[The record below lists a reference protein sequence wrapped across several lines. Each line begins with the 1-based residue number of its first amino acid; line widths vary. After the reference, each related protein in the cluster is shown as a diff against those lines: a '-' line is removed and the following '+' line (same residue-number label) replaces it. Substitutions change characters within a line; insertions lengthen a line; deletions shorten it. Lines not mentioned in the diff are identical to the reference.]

1 MCYPWFNHGRD
12 CLTRVIRG
20 KLSTQTVFSFQ
31 DVIFQLSFSNNSFSL
46 PLPLSPGIIPGTS
59 LSPFFVQDFAVIMI
73 VAAVM
78 LGITYKLKQPMVIG
92 YILAGMVI
100 GPYTPPFSLI
110 HNVDTVNRF
119 AELGIIMLLFVVGT
133 EFPIAKLRSV
143 GRTATIVALSETL
156 GTLVL
161 SFIVAQAMQLSYFDS
176 IFLALAMSIT
186 STVITVRIL
195 EELNMVKDRS
205 TTLLLAISIIE
216 DIIAI
221 AALGVIQSIAEQSVS
236 GIGVGVENELPVL
249 PIAISISIV
258 GAFIGIVLV
267 FGSRFIPGIIDKIGK
282 TNNYTLLLVSI
293 LGLAFGLSFL
303 ANFLGLSV
311 ATGAFLA
318 GVLIAESKSA
328 PISRVI
334 TIPLRDV
341 FAAIFF
347 ISIGA
352 LMEVSLIPFFIVPAL
367 VLILVSISSKFL
379 IVSII
384 LIRSRYDTLT
394 SIRTGLAIASAKG
407 ELSLVVA
414 KGGQDTGAVSAAV
427 FPIVGIVTLITT
439 FMTPYVLRF
448 GSRLKISS
456 PS

>member
-1 MCYPWFNHGRD
+1 M
-12 CLTRVIRG
+12 
-20 KLSTQTVFSFQ
+20 LSLQ
-31 DVIFQLSFSNNSFSL
+31 DVILQLAPTNNSFSL
-46 PLPLSPGIIPGTS
+46 PPSSSPGLSPEGT
-59 LSPFFVQDFAVIMI
+59 LSPFFIQDFAVIMI

-78 LGITYKLKQPMVIG
+78 LAVTYKLKQPMVIG

-119 AELGIIMLLFVVGT
+119 AELGIVMLLFVVGI
-133 EFPIAKLRSV
+133 EFPIARLRSV

-156 GTLVL
+156 GTLL
-161 SFIVAQAMQLSYFDS
+161 ISFFVARALQFSYLDS

-195 EELNMVKDRS
+195 EELNMIKDKS
-205 TTLLLAISIIE
+205 TTLLLAISIVE

-221 AALGVIQSIAEQSVS
+221 AALGVIQSIAEQSVAQE
-236 GIGVGVENELPVL
+236 GIGVETDLPVL

-258 GAFIGIVLV
+258 ATFIGFVLV
-267 FGSRFIPGIIDKIGK
+267 FGSKFIPRIIDKIGR
-282 TNNYTLLLVSI
+282 TYDYTLLLISI

-303 ANFLGLSV
+303 ANSLGLSV

-328 PISRVI
+328 QMAKVV
-334 TIPLRDV
+334 TVPLRDV

-352 LMEVSLIPFFIVPAL
+352 LIEVSLIPLFIVPVL
-367 VLILVSISSKFL
+367 ILILVSFTSKFL
-379 IVSII
+379 MVSII
-384 LIRSRYDTLT
+384 LLISKSGKLT
-394 SIRTGLAIASAKG
+394 SIRTGLAISSAKG

-414 KGGQDTGAVSAAV
+414 KVGQDTGAVSAAV
-427 FPIVGIVTLITT
+427 FSIVGAVTLITT
-439 FMTPYVLRF
+439 FMTPYVLRI
-448 GSRLKISS
+448 GSKLKTSTYQ
-456 PS
+456 P

>member
-1 MCYPWFNHGRD
+1 M
-12 CLTRVIRG
+12 L
-20 KLSTQTVFSFQ
+20 SFQ
-31 DVIFQLSFSNNSFSL
+31 DVILQLAPTNNSFSL
-46 PLPLSPGIIPGTS
+46 PPSSSPGLSPEGT
-59 LSPFFVQDFAVIMI
+59 LSPFFIQDFAVIMI

-78 LGITYKLKQPMVIG
+78 LAITYKLKQPMVIG

-119 AELGIIMLLFVVGT
+119 AELGIVMLLFVVGI
-133 EFPIAKLRSV
+133 EFPIARLRSV

-156 GTLVL
+156 GTLL
-161 SFIVAQAMQLSYFDS
+161 ISFFVARALQFSYLDS

-195 EELNMVKDRS
+195 EELNMIKDKS
-205 TTLLLAISIIE
+205 TTLLLAISIVE

-221 AALGVIQSIAEQSVS
+221 AALGVIQSIAEQSVAQA
-236 GIGVGVENELPVL
+236 GIGVETDLPVL

-258 GAFIGIVLV
+258 AAFIGFVLV
-267 FGSRFIPGIIDKIGK
+267 FGSKFIPRIIDKIGR
-282 TNNYTLLLVSI
+282 TDDYTLLLISI

-303 ANFLGLSV
+303 ANSLGLSV

-328 PISRVI
+328 QVAKVV
-334 TIPLRDV
+334 TMPLRDV

-352 LMEVSLIPFFIVPAL
+352 LIEVSLIPLFIVPAL
-367 VLILVSISSKFL
+367 ILILVSFTSKFL

-384 LIRSRYDTLT
+384 LLISKSGKLT
-394 SIRTGLAIASAKG
+394 SIRTGLAISSAKG

-414 KGGQDTGAVSAAV
+414 KVGQDTGAVSAAV
-427 FPIVGIVTLITT
+427 FSIVGAVTLITT
-439 FMTPYVLRF
+439 FMTPYVLRI
-448 GSRLKISS
+448 GSKLKTSTYQS
-456 PS
+456 